1 MNNMKNL
8 FLVVLVFTTILS
20 CQTQNSRIEIFENVC
35 NVFQENYY
43 DETFGGRDWDKIKE
57 VYRTKIENLKTEEEF
72 YGLLNEMFFKF
83 DVSHLGVF
91 YPNMPD
97 PIFKL
102 ANKEGSIGIT
112 LKVIENKIAVIN
124 VKENSPAE
132 SAGIKRGD
140 IILNI
145 DGFTF
150 EDIVE
155 ESEKYKY
162 PPYNERNIIS
172 NYHLRAQYRTYGDVG
187 DPLHLVLETKE
198 GPRNIELVRVERKG
212 KVTLVAGVPPNFLE
226 FESRLINTDIGYIRF
241 NTFAPDLLDKILN
254 AVDELTNAKGLIIDI
269 RDNPG
274 GFFQVRKGL
283 ADKLVANRSLL
294 WSQDGRRGRNDIYL
308 EPAAKTYRG
317 KVAILIDVSSASSSE
332 EFAGSLQALGRAVV
346 IGEQS
351 QGRVLIA
358 DFQELA
364 PGVMFMY
371 PVAITLLSNGK
382 TLEGKGVVPDI
393 VVEHTIESL
402 REGKDIQLES
412 AINYLLSQIQ

>member
-132 SAGIKRGD
+132 YS
-140 IILNI
+140 
-145 DGFTF
+145 
-150 EDIVE
+150 
-155 ESEKYKY
+155 KY
-162 PPYNERNIIS
+162 
-172 NYHLRAQYRTYGDVG
+172 
-187 DPLHLVLETKE
+187 
-198 GPRNIELVRVERKG
+198 
-212 KVTLVAGVPPNFLE
+212 
-226 FESRLINTDIGYIRF
+226 
-241 NTFAPDLLDKILN
+241 
-254 AVDELTNAKGLIIDI
+254 
-269 RDNPG
+269 
-274 GFFQVRKGL
+274 
-283 ADKLVANRSLL
+283 
-294 WSQDGRRGRNDIYL
+294 
-308 EPAAKTYRG
+308 
-317 KVAILIDVSSASSSE
+317 
-332 EFAGSLQALGRAVV
+332 
-346 IGEQS
+346 
-351 QGRVLIA
+351 
-358 DFQELA
+358 
-364 PGVMFMY
+364 
-371 PVAITLLSNGK
+371 
-382 TLEGKGVVPDI
+382 
-393 VVEHTIESL
+393 
-402 REGKDIQLES
+402 
-412 AINYLLSQIQ
+412 